1 MEVHFRDLTRDLAQQ
16 WSGRRGIRVNAIA
29 PGYFASEMTAEIPE
43 DRLLPFVRQTSPL
56 GRLGA
61 QHELDAAV
69 VFLASPAS
77 SYITGPPSQSTAA
90 CPATEPAATRR
101 VSAGGAG
108 AHDRRRQAPGPGG

>member
-1 MEVHFRDLTRDLAQQ
+1 
-16 WSGRRGIRVNAIA
+16 
-29 PGYFASEMTAEIPE
+29 MTAEIPE

-77 SYITGPPSQSTAA
+77 SYITGTILA
-90 CPATEPAATRR
+90 
-101 VSAGGAG
+101 VDGGMSG
-108 AHDRRRQAPGPGG
+108 H